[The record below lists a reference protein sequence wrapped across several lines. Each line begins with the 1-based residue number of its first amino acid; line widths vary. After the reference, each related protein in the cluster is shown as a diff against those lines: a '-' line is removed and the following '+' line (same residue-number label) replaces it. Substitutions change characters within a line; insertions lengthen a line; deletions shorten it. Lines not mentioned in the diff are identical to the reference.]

1 MRHLFQNLFRMLW
14 LLAALTALAAA
25 QAEESVAPGIN
36 RHYLNPEFEQWRDTF
51 EQPGREVYARRAEIV
66 AASGVRP
73 GMAVADIGAG
83 SGLFTLLFARE
94 VGTAGRVYAVDIASE
109 FLAGIAARAE
119 AEGLD
124 NVVTVLGD
132 QRSARL
138 APASI
143 DLAFVC
149 DTYHHFEQP
158 QAMLASLRQALR
170 PGGRLIVIDF
180 RREAGVS
187 SSWVMGHVR
196 AGEAQVAAEITAAGF
211 EPGAGPDMLRSNY
224 FLIFTKR

>member
-1 MRHLFQNLFRMLW
+1 MRRLSHNLSRMLW
-14 LLAALTALAAA
+14 LLAMLAAA
-25 QAEESVAPGIN
+25 AAHAEESVAPGIN
-36 RHYLNPEFEQWRDTF
+36 LHYASPDFEQWRETF
-51 EQPGREVYARRAEIV
+51 EQPGREVYAQRAAIV

-73 GMAVADIGAG
+73 AMTVADIGAG

-94 VGTAGRVYAVDIASE
+94 VGTEGRVYAVDIAAE
-109 FLAGIAARAE
+109 FIAGIAARAA
-119 AEGLD
+119 AEGLN

-132 QRSARL
+132 QRSAHL
-138 APASI
+138 APDSI
-143 DLAFVC
+143 DVAFVC

-158 QAMLASLRQALR
+158 GAMLASLHLALR

-196 AGEAQVAAEITAAGF
+196 AGEAQVSEEITAAGF
-211 EPGAGPDMLRSNY
+211 ELTARPDILRSNY